1 MILMCA
7 PCMCFRF
14 LECRLCKSSYTY
26 ISAVSTRPQTAEYE
40 WVDGWEKGAAWIIS
54 VIDKVPPTYA
64 VSFPDNKSVVSERVH
79 HLLLIIRNVSEGC
92 DSFTGSVCVV
102 DTVGCASTGVGVSGE
117 RSVCA

>member
-1 MILMCA
+1 MQIIIYL
-7 PCMCFRF
+7 
-14 LECRLCKSSYTY
+14 Y
-26 ISAVSTRPQTAEYE
+26 ISAISTRPQTAEYE
-40 WVDGWEKGAAWIIS
+40 CMGGWVDGWSCAA
-54 VIDKVPPTYA
+54 VIDKVPPTHS

-79 HLLLIIRNVSEGC
+79 HLLLIIRNVGEGC